1 MTKMRGFLRS
11 KPKIDEAE
19 WAIAQIRTA
28 ARLDEMFIPDEP
40 QSAKDGAEVDDAS
53 SAVVGPGPWP
63 GGPRP
68 AIVVVGVS
76 DIVSVLPKT
85 RPHRPAAVT
94 GDARPV
100 EVETPATLAEAV
112 AAPAPERVVSVE
124 AEARPAETQPAEIQP
139 GETQPAEAPA
149 ARAGAPATPVE
160 SIGSEPVGVMA
171 GAGDIVGADTWRLPP
186 AERPDPGLRPDPGVR
201 VPRTAHLSPRP
212 VAPPEATLAEP
223 TPLESSPSGPAPI
236 GRRVAGKTAG
246 AVAPSKRAS
255 RAKAR
260 SAPAPVAHCP
270 YCAKVLEPAPTTS
283 RRCERCRQR
292 IIVKRVEKTVVYL
305 TEAALPVFEAEL
317 RRVRHSVGWARER
330 DRWLRLAST
339 AGAPAGRQSQLAAAR
354 LSEDVVAAARTLYVT
369 TVDRAFR
376 AARRDRDWEEAS
388 RLRRDKAA
396 VLYRVAGSP
405 TPPPAEVIAT
415 FREGVAAELRGVAEI
430 SRDAELVS
438 ARCCDACRADDGRIV
453 RIAQEL
459 RAPRLPHAGCPKGL
473 CRCHWD
479 LAARDRMTMRRY
491 LRRRPGAESRAATN
505 EPVPVG

>member
-53 SAVVGPGPWP
+53 SPVVGPGPWP

-68 AIVVVGVS
+68 PIVVVGVS

-100 EVETPATLAEAV
+100 EVEAQATLAEAV
-112 AAPAPERVVSVE
+112 AVQEGVASVE
-124 AEARPAETQPAEIQP
+124 AEVA
-139 GETQPAEAPA
+139 PAEAPA
-149 ARAGAPATPVE
+149 AVAEAAATVVE
-160 SIGSEPVGVMA
+160 STGSEPVGVMA
-171 GAGDIVGADTWRLPP
+171 GVGDIVGADTWRLPA

-201 VPRTAHLSPRP
+201 MPRVAPLSPRAA
-212 VAPPEATLAEP
+212 APNEAMAAEP
-223 TPLESSPSGPAPI
+223 TPLESSLAGPAPL
-236 GRRVAGKTAG
+236 GHRAAGKTTGG
-246 AVAPSKRAS
+246 AAQAKRAT
-255 RAKAR
+255 RARAR

-317 RRVRHSVGWARER
+317 RRGKHSVVWARER

-354 LSEDVVAAARTLYVT
+354 LSEEVVAAARTLYVT

-376 AARRDRDWEEAS
+376 TARRDRDWEEAS

-405 TPPPAEVIAT
+405 TPPPADVIAT

-479 LAARDRMTMRRY
+479 LAARDRMAMRRY
-491 LRRRPGAESRAATN
+491 LRRRPGAESRATTP